1 MMAAK
6 TSSFVTEV
14 PLITTSKDLAVL
26 AARLEA
32 GRQLYNAVLSEGR
45 KRLQLVRDSELYQQ
59 ARLIDKND
67 KKARNSAFQKAREA
81 YRFSDYDLQAFA
93 NKTAIA
99 SVWIKSNLDVHTIQK
114 VATRAFKALERM
126 AFGKAKKVRFK
137 QKGQFSSLEGK
148 TNKQGIRWTGNGV
161 EWSRLKLQAIINND
175 PVILHGLNSKIK
187 YVRLVRRILN
197 QKTYWFAQ
205 LVCEGKPY
213 QKPQNTVGDGIVGMD
228 LGVSTVAIVSD
239 NETILTAF
247 AVELI
252 SKQKL
257 IRKLQR
263 KMDRQ
268 RRANNPD
275 NFNSNGT
282 VKKSS
287 KRWNKSN
294 RYKKTAAK
302 KREIERKQAAQRKS
316 SHGKLVN
323 QTLKLGKHIKTEKVS
338 VKAWQKKW
346 GKSIGFKSPSSFQ
359 SELVRKAEN
368 AGGTV
373 LMFST
378 HKTALSQTCLCGN
391 KQKKSLSQ
399 RVHHCSVCGLKMQR
413 DILSAYLSR
422 YVDPK
427 TETLSIQL
435 ARNGWLGMEKSLL
448 DGWRDGSNQRQVLQ
462 RGEPPQRTGSSA
474 RTATSSKSP
483 ISNDGSEWMS
493 SNLIAREKS
502 EPVRV
507 NETRVVS

>member
-1 MMAAK
+1 M
-6 TSSFVTEV
+6 
-14 PLITTSKDLAVL
+14 AVL
-26 AARLEA
+26 AARLES
-32 GRQLYNAVLSEGR
+32 GRQLYNATLSEG
-45 KRLQLVRDSELYQQ
+45 KTRLELILNSQLYQQ
-59 ARLIDKND
+59 AKLVPKKDKF
-67 KKARNSAFQKAREA
+67 ARSTAFQKAREA
-81 YRFSDYDLQAFA
+81 YKFSDYDLQAFA

-99 SVWIKSNLDVHTIQK
+99 SVWIKSHLDANTIQK
-114 VATRAFKALERM
+114 IATRAFKALEKM

-137 QKGQFSSLEGK
+137 QFGQFSSLEGK
-148 TNKQGIRWTGNGV
+148 TNKQGIRWTCNGV
-161 EWSRLKLQAIINND
+161 EWSRLKLKGIIPND

-205 LVCEGKPY
+205 LICGGEPY
-213 QKPQNTVGDGIVGMD
+213 QKPKNIIGDGTVGID
-228 LGVSTVAIVSD
+228 LGVSTVAIVGD
-239 NETILTAF
+239 DETIWTSF
-247 AVELI
+247 AVELT
-252 SKQKL
+252 SKQKKIL
-257 IRKLQR
+257 LLQR

-268 RRANNPD
+268 KRANNPD
-275 NFNSNGT
+275 NFNPDGT
-282 VKKSS
+282 VKKGS

-294 RYKKTAAK
+294 RYQKTTAK

-338 VKAWQKKW
+338 VKAWQKNW

-368 AGGTV
+368 AGGSV

-378 HKTALSQTCLCGN
+378 RKTALSQTCLCGN

-399 RVHHCSVCGLKMQR
+399 RVHHCSICRLKMQR
-413 DILSAYLSR
+413 DIFSAYLSR

-427 TETLSIQL
+427 TETLSIEL

-448 DGWRDGSNQRQVLQ
+448 DGWQDGSNQ
-462 RGEPPQRTGSSA
+462 SA
-474 RTATSSKSP
+474 RIATSSKSP
-483 ISNDGSEWMS
+483 ISNDGLERMS
-493 SNLIAREKS
+493 SNLIAREES
-502 EPVRV
+502 EPIRV